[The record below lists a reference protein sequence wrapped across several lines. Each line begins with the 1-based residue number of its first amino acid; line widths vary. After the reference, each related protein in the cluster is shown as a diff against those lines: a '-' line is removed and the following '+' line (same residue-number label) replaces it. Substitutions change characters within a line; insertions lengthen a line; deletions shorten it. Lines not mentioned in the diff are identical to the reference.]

1 MCSSDLVYS
10 SRSMYAIV
18 NFRGVRQIYL
28 PAVWQLKIPPRVQ
41 VFLWLFSQN
50 KIMTR
55 DNLRARGIVK
65 PLECELCK
73 EIESVKHLFFECLIS
88 RQLWDIVAEVFD
100 INVTNFET
108 IAAKWLCNKKFL
120 QFIVVSSAILWGIWN
135 NRNSLV
141 FNQTSWINMK
151 QVWRLIVG
159 YLKIWQKPFKELEQG
174 KAAHFLG
181 LLVTRLKSPL
191 TLPGS

>member
-1 MCSSDLVYS
+1 M
-10 SRSMYAIV
+10 
-18 NFRGVRQIYL
+18 
-28 PAVWQLKIPPRVQ
+28 
-41 VFLWLFSQN
+41 WLFSEN

-73 EIESVKHLFFECLIS
+73 EIESIKHLFFECLIY

-100 INVTNFET
+100 INVINFES
-108 IAAKWLCNKKFL
+108 IASKWLCNKKFL
-120 QFIVVSSAILWGIWN
+120 HFNVVSSAILWCIWN

-141 FNQTSWINMK
+141 FNRTSWINMK
-151 QVWRLIVG
+151 QVWRLIMV
-159 YLKIWQKPFKELEQG
+159 YLKNWQKPFKDLEQG
-174 KAAHFLG
+174 KTAQFLG

-191 TLPGS
+191 PLPGS